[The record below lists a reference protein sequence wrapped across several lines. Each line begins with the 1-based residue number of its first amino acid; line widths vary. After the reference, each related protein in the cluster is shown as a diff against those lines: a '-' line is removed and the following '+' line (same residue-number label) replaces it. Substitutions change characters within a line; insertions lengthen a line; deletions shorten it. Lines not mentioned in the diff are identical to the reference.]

1 MQYKDQFV
9 LNGNLNEI
17 GEAIS
22 ENVADSHRAGIELAG
37 AWKPCSMFRWDANV
51 TLSQNQIKDYVAY
64 LPNADWSKGVAQPAR
79 KHTTISFSPSVVAN
93 NRFTVDYR
101 GFTASLTSQ
110 YVGRQYLDNMEVRE
124 NSLDAYFVS
133 HLSAAYTFRLPSVKE
148 VTIGATVYNLF
159 NAKYETNGY
168 SQSYVDN
175 KGAVFHDP
183 RFYPMAGT
191 NFLVNVGLKF

>member
-1 MQYKDQFV
+1 M
-9 LNGNLNEI
+9 
-17 GEAIS
+17 
-22 ENVADSHRAGIELAG
+22 
-37 AWKPCSMFRWDANV
+37 
-51 TLSQNQIKDYVAY
+51 
-64 LPNADWSKGVAQPAR
+64 
-79 KHTTISFSPSVVAN
+79 AN
-93 NRFTVDYR
+93 NRFTFDYR

>member
-1 MQYKDQFV
+1 
-9 LNGNLNEI
+9 
-17 GEAIS
+17 
-22 ENVADSHRAGIELAG
+22 
-37 AWKPCSMFRWDANV
+37 MFRWDANV

-64 LPNADWSKGVAQPAR
+64 LPDADWLKGIAQPAR

-110 YVGRQYLDNMEVRE
+110 YVGRQYLDNMELRE

-133 HLSAAYTFRLPSVKE
+133 HLSAAYSFRLPSVKE

-168 SQSYVDN
+168 SQSNVD
-175 KGAVFHDP
+175 GTGTVHHDP